1 MKFPWINLFFAIV
14 LIFGINSLYSEP
26 NLKKNSEIQEIEKNW
41 LKELNKIEKET
52 TNPVNNPESPSNSK
66 QTLFGEGPS
75 LIELFIRFILILG
88 IFGTSFYFVIKY
100 FKKKNLILNDT
111 FAPIQV
117 LASIPI
123 MSGKFLQIVDV
134 AGQIMILGVSEN
146 NVSLIQIVENSIV
159 SEKIRLWHEEY
170 KKKQNVPPFQWKNI
184 LDKIFSKPFSFW
196 HENSEIHNKRDFLSY
211 LNNQPTE
218 VRWDDLQQLLEIQKN
233 KLKKLRE
240 E

>member
-1 MKFPWINLFFAIV
+1 MKFFCINLFFVIV
-14 LIFGINSLYSEP
+14 LFFGINSLYSEP
-26 NLKKNSEIQEIEKNW
+26 ILEKNSEIKEIEKNW

-52 TNPVNNPESPSNSK
+52 TNPVNNPQSPTNPK

-75 LIELFIRFILILG
+75 FIELFIRFVLILG
-88 IFGTSFYFVIKY
+88 IFGASFYFVIKY
-100 FKKKNLILNDT
+100 FKKKNLILNDA

-134 AGQIMILGVSEN
+134 AGQIMILGISEN

-170 KKKQNVPPFQWKNI
+170 KKKQNVPPIQWNNI
-184 LDKIFSKPFSFW
+184 LEKIFGKPFSFW
-196 HENSEIHNKRDFLSY
+196 HEDTEKQNKRDFLSY
-211 LNNQPTE
+211 LNNQPSE

-233 KLKKLRE
+233 KLKKLKE